1 MSIVDPRPSL
11 SARLDFDNNDADIG
25 FLSSLGGSVSPG
37 EVSFPL
43 EVVEFG
49 EDEDE
54 T

>member
-11 SARLDFDNNDADIG
+11 SSRLDLDNNDANIG
-25 FLSSLGGSVSPG
+25 LFSSLGESVSPG
-37 EVSFPL
+37 EVSLPL